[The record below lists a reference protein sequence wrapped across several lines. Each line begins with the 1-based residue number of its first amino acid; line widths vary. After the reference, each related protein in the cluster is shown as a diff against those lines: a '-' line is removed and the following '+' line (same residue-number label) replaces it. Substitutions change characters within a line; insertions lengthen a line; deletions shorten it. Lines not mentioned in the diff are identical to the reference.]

1 MKPYGPKLLQRNWNY
16 KGIDVGSV
24 RIDKEL
30 NREKSLKFDN
40 GLVKKV
46 THKML
51 TENLKMEK

>member
-1 MKPYGPKLLQRNWNY
+1 MALSYY